1 MTSELE
7 LRTDLDPARWDAFV
21 TSQEHATHFQL
32 YGWVDVISRAFGHRA
47 HYLAALKGGEV
58 AGVIPLIEIKSRL
71 FGHALIS
78 TAFCVGGGPL
88 AASAEAL
95 AALIARTE
103 ALGRELGVDYI
114 EVRDPPAP
122 VTGWTAKQG
131 LHAGFER
138 AIAADETA
146 CLLQIPRKQRAVV
159 RKALECDLTFTLD
172 RDLPTF
178 YRLHAR
184 TFRNHGTPVYP
195 RRFFEQILAV
205 FGNACDILTVWDAG
219 EPVSSVMS
227 YYIRDR
233 VTPYFTGSVQ
243 AARALGAND
252 LMYWRLM
259 RHAVARGC
267 TSFDFGRSKLGS
279 GPYAFKKNWGF
290 EPRPIT
296 NWYFLVKGKA
306 LPNVSPANPKFSLAI
321 KVWRALPLPA
331 ATFLSRFI
339 SPNIG

>member
-1 MTSELE
+1 MTPQIE
-7 LRTDLDPARWDAFV
+7 LRADVDPARWDAFV
-21 TSQEHATHFQL
+21 TGQEHATHFQL
-32 YGWVDVISRAFGHRA
+32 YGWNEVISRAFGHRA
-47 HYLAALKGGEV
+47 HYVAGVKGGEIV
-58 AGVIPLIEIKSRL
+58 GIIPLIEIKSRL
-71 FGHALIS
+71 FGHSLIS

-88 AASAEAL
+88 AANPEALNALIGRAEAL
-95 AALIARTE
+95 
-103 ALGRELGVDYI
+103 GQELGVDYI
-114 EVRDPPAP
+114 ELRDCAGIAGGFVP
-122 VTGWTAKQG
+122 KEG
-131 LHAGFER
+131 LYAGFER
-138 AIAADETA
+138 EIEADEAA
-146 CLLQIPRKQRAVV
+146 CLKQIPRKQRAVV
-159 RKALECDLTFTLD
+159 RKALESDLTFTVD
-172 RDLPTF
+172 RNLATF

-205 FGNACDILTVWDAG
+205 FGNACDILTVWNG
-219 EPVSSVMS
+219 REPVSSVMS
-227 YYIRDR
+227 YYIRNR

-267 TSFDFGRSKLGS
+267 TSFDFGRSKLDS

-290 EPRPIT
+290 EPRAIT
-296 NWYFLVKGKA
+296 NWYFLVKAKA

-331 ATFLSRFI
+331 ATFLSRFV